1 MSREARSKRQRS
13 GASGWIDLHLYAM
26 AMAALLTGLL
36 LWWTNIS
43 WRENFEAYPPVLE
56 ALQLVRADTVKAY
69 LAVERRM
76 AGEQHVRLPD
86 VDAFFEQAAQ
96 GCRDIARAMG
106 KAEPGS
112 EGQADSQAFF
122 ESLDRYGASIAAF
135 RELAMDGMGGLPE
148 RRARLGVERQAAFAA
163 LEKQADALSE
173 TVRRRMDAAAS
184 RQNRLNNI
192 LFLAWI
198 SFLAFLAGSLSI
210 AGSRRRKAE
219 QAMLASE
226 DKYRSLF
233 DQARDA
239 ILVVDDDT
247 GRILDCNR
255 ALAAEWGYAPETL
268 IGSTT
273 EAVGLTDPAGDD
285 APASVFGQ
293 NGSLTT
299 IRETRMRTAAGDER
313 LVSVKSG
320 RFRLGEAKVRLDIC
334 RDITELRRE
343 EEALRG
349 REAMLRSLGDN
360 LPNGVIYTLEVDPAG
375 NHRFLYAS
383 QGLERILGLPVALAL
398 ADAELVFARIA
409 EDDRE
414 RMRQAESESMATG
427 EPFDVQARILAPDG
441 GVIWGQ
447 FRAAPRP
454 GSGRAVL
461 FDGFYFDVSA
471 LKRIEDDLRRAMV
484 VAETASQ
491 SKSEFLA
498 NISHEIRTPLNGV
511 LGMLQLLETAPLGRE
526 EAGYVATA
534 LKCGRGL
541 TRVLG
546 DILDFSLLEAGA
558 MVIKSTPV
566 DVRDVAADVLGA
578 LSIECRARGI
588 EAGLVVA
595 PDVPARVL
603 TDGARLRQ
611 ILFNLVGNAVKFT
624 QDGSVRLDIA
634 LASQRGQAVV
644 LLFSVADTGIG
655 MPEDKLDD
663 VFEPFTQADGSLTR
677 RFGGTGLGLGIVKRL
692 LTLLG
697 GFLAL
702 ESRVGVGTRIDFS
715 LPCKLEQAPKDAVVK
730 ARQAKTPEGPARVL
744 VVEDD
749 AVNRLATV
757 VMLGKMGYTAEAAED
772 GDLALDALAAR
783 SFDVVLMD
791 IQMPRLSGDEAAR
804 RIRQGTHPGVDPHVP
819 IIAVTAHAMEGDR
832 ERYLACGMN
841 DYLSKPVDVNLL
853 REAVSRALAGR
864 QDNEVA

>member
-1 MSREARSKRQRS
+1 MSRNGIPPGRRAGVR
-13 GASGWIDLHLYAM
+13 GWIDLHLYAM

-36 LWWTNIS
+36 LWWTNVS
-43 WRENFEAYPPVLE
+43 WRENFEAFPPVLE
-56 ALQLVRADTVKAY
+56 ELQQVRVDTVKAY

-106 KAEPGS
+106 QAEPGG
-112 EGQADSQAFF
+112 EGQAGFQAFF
-122 ESLDRYGASIAAF
+122 ESLDRYAAAIAAF
-135 RELAMDGMGGLPE
+135 RELSMGGIGALPDM
-148 RRARLGVERQAAFAA
+148 RARLGVERQAAFAA

-173 TVRRRMDAAAS
+173 TVRRRMDAGAS
-184 RQNRLNNI
+184 RQTRLNNI
-192 LFLAWI
+192 LFFAWI
-198 SFLAFLAGSLSI
+198 SFLAFLAGSLAI

-255 ALAAEWGYAPETL
+255 ALATEWGYPPETL
-268 IGSTT
+268 IGRTT
-273 EAVGLTDPAGDD
+273 EALGLTNPADDD
-285 APASVFGQ
+285 APASVLGQ

-320 RFRLGEAKVRLDIC
+320 RFRLGEAEVRLDIF
-334 RDITELRRE
+334 RDITDLRRE

-360 LPNGVIYTLEVDPAG
+360 LPDGVIYTLEVDTAG
-375 NHRFLYAS
+375 NHRFLYVS
-383 QGLERILGLPVALAL
+383 QGLERVLGLSVALAL
-398 ADAELVFARIA
+398 ADAELVFARIV

-414 RMRQAESESMATG
+414 RLRQAESQSMATG
-427 EPFDVQARILAPDG
+427 EPFDVQARVLAPDG

-454 GSGRAVL
+454 GSGRVVL

-511 LGMLQLLETAPLGRE
+511 LGMLQLLETADLGRE

-534 LKCGRGL
+534 LKSGRGL

-558 MVIKSTPV
+558 MVIKATPV

-611 ILFNLVGNAVKFT
+611 ILFNLVGNAIKFT
-624 QDGSVRLDIA
+624 QAGSVRLDIA
-634 LASQRGQAVV
+634 LASRRGQAVV
-644 LLFSVADTGIG
+644 LLFTVADTGIG

-663 VFEPFTQADGSLTR
+663 VFEPFTQVDGSLTR
-677 RFGGTGLGLGIVKRL
+677 QFGGTGLGLGIVKRL

-697 GFLAL
+697 GFLAV

-715 LPCKLEQAPKDAVVK
+715 LPCKLEQASKDAVVK

-757 VMLGKMGYTAEAAED
+757 AMLGKMGYTVEAVED
-772 GDLALDALAAR
+772 GDLALDVLAAR

-804 RIRQGTHPGVDPHVP
+804 RIRQGAHPGVDRHVP
-819 IIAVTAHAMEGDR
+819 VIAVTAHALEGDK

-853 REAVSRALAGR
+853 REAVGRALAGR
-864 QDNEVA
+864 TGIGVA

>member
-1 MSREARSKRQRS
+1 MSLKAMPLGRRA

-56 ALQLVRADTVKAY
+56 ELQQVRADTVKAY
-69 LAVERRM
+69 LAVERYM
-76 AGEQHVRLPD
+76 AGERHVRLPD
-86 VDAFFEQAAQ
+86 VEAFFEQAAE

-106 KAEPGS
+106 KAEPGG
-112 EGQADSQAFF
+112 EGQADFQAFF
-122 ESLDRYGASIAAF
+122 KNLDQYAAAIVAF
-135 RELAMDGMGGLPE
+135 RELAMGGMAALPE
-148 RRARLGVERQAAFAA
+148 NRARLGIERQAAFAA
-163 LEKQADALSE
+163 LEKQADALGD

-184 RQNRLNNI
+184 RQTRLNNL
-192 LFLAWI
+192 LFFAWI

-210 AGSRRRKAE
+210 AGSHRRKAE
-219 QAMLASE
+219 RAMLASE
-226 DKYRSLF
+226 EKYRSLF

-247 GRILDCNR
+247 GCILDCNQ
-255 ALAAEWGYAPETL
+255 AVAAEWGYTPETL
-268 IGSTT
+268 VGRTT
-273 EAVGLTDPAGDD
+273 EAIGLAAPADDD
-285 APASVFGQ
+285 APAALLGQ

-320 RFRLGEAKVRLDIC
+320 QFRLGDAKVRLDIF
-334 RDITELRRE
+334 RDMTELRRE
-343 EEALRG
+343 EAALRG

-375 NHRFLYAS
+375 SHRFLYVS
-383 QGLERILGLPVALAL
+383 QGLERLLGLPVALAL
-398 ADAELVFARIA
+398 ADAELVFARIVK
-409 EDDRE
+409 DDRE
-414 RMRQAESESMATG
+414 RLGRAERESMATG
-427 EPFDVQARILAPDG
+427 EPFDVQARIVTQGG

-454 GSGRAVL
+454 GSGRMVL

-471 LKRIEDDLRRAMV
+471 HKRTEDDLRRAMA
-484 VAETASQ
+484 VAEAVSQ
-491 SKSEFLA
+491 AKSEFLA

-511 LGMLQLLETAPLGRE
+511 LGMLQLLETADLDRE

-566 DVRDVAADVLGA
+566 DVRDVAVDVLGA

-588 EAGLVVA
+588 DAVLAVA

-603 TDGARLRQ
+603 ADGARLRQ

-624 QDGSVRLDIA
+624 LAGSVRLEIS
-634 LASQRGQAVV
+634 LASRRGQAVV
-644 LLFSVADTGIG
+644 LLFTVADTGIG
-655 MPEDKLDD
+655 MPEGKLDA

-697 GFLAL
+697 GFLTL
-702 ESRVGVGTRIDFS
+702 ESRVDTGTCIDFS
-715 LPCKLEQAPKDAVVK
+715 LPCRLENAPRVSDVAAQQA
-730 ARQAKTPEGPARVL
+730 TPEGPARVL

-757 VMLGKMGYTAEAAED
+757 VMLGKMGYMVEAVED
-772 GDLALDALAAR
+772 GALALDALAAR

-804 RIRQGTHPGVDPHVP
+804 RIRQGAHPGVDRHVP
-819 IIAVTAHAMEGDR
+819 IIAVTAHALEGDR

-841 DYLSKPVDVNLL
+841 DYLSKPVDVGLL
-853 REAVSRALAGR
+853 REAVGRALAGR
-864 QDNEVA
+864 PGLGAA

>member
-1 MSREARSKRQRS
+1 MRSRSRRADAR
-13 GASGWIDLHLYAM
+13 GWIDLHLYAM

-36 LWWTNIS
+36 LLWTNVS

-56 ALQLVRADTVKAY
+56 KMQQVRADTVKAY
-69 LAVERRM
+69 LAVERYM
-76 AGEQHVRLPD
+76 AGERHVRLPD
-86 VDAFFEQAAQ
+86 VEAFFEQAA
-96 GCRDIARAMG
+96 GGWRDIARAMG
-106 KAEPGS
+106 KAEAGG
-112 EGQADSQAFF
+112 EERADFQAFF
-122 ESLDRYGASIAAF
+122 ESLDHYAAAIAAF
-135 RELAMDGMGGLPE
+135 RELAMRGMTALPE
-148 RRARLGVERQAAFAA
+148 NRARLGVERQAAFAA
-163 LEKQADALSE
+163 LEKEADALSD
-173 TVRRRMDAAAS
+173 VVQRRMDAAAN
-184 RQNRLNNI
+184 RQTRLNNI
-192 LFLAWI
+192 LFFAWI
-198 SFLAFLAGSLSI
+198 SFLAFLAGSLTI

-219 QAMLASE
+219 RAMLASE
-226 DKYRSLF
+226 EKYRSLF

-239 ILVVDDDT
+239 ILVVDDET

-255 ALAAEWGYAPETL
+255 AVAAEWGYAPDAVV
-268 IGSTT
+268 GRTT
-273 EAVGLTDPAGDD
+273 EAIGLIEPADD
-285 APASVFGQ
+285 VPATVLGQ

-320 RFRLGEAKVRLDIC
+320 QFRLGDATVRLDIF
-334 RDITELRRE
+334 RDMTELRRE
-343 EEALRG
+343 EDALRG

-360 LPNGVIYTLEVDPAG
+360 LPNGVIYTLEADAAG
-375 NHRFLYAS
+375 NHRFLYVS
-383 QGLERILGLPVALAL
+383 QGLERVLGLPVALAL
-398 ADAELVFARIA
+398 ADAELVFARIV

-414 RMRQAESESMATG
+414 ILRRAESESMATG
-427 EPFDVQARILAPDG
+427 EPFDVQARVMAPDG
-441 GVIWGQ
+441 GVRWGQ

-471 LKRIEDDLRRAMV
+471 HKRIEDDLRRAMA
-484 VAETASQ
+484 VAEAASQ
-491 SKSEFLA
+491 AKSEFLA

-511 LGMLQLLETAPLGRE
+511 LGMLQLLETAALGRE

-534 LKCGRGL
+534 LKSGRGL

-558 MVIKSTPV
+558 MVVKSTPV

-578 LSIECRARGI
+578 LFIECRAKGI
-588 EAGLVVA
+588 DAVLDVA

-624 QDGSVRLDIA
+624 QVGSVRLEVS
-634 LASQRGQAVV
+634 LASRRGQGAV
-644 LLFSVADTGIG
+644 LLFTVADTGIG
-655 MPEDKLDD
+655 MPEGKLDA
-663 VFEPFTQADGSLTR
+663 VFEPFTQVDGSLTR

-702 ESRVGVGTRIDFS
+702 DSRVGVGTRIDFS
-715 LPCKLEQAPKDAVVK
+715 LPCRLVDAPGLAAAPAQQA
-730 ARQAKTPEGPARVL
+730 QAPEGPARVL

-757 VMLGKMGYTAEAAED
+757 VMLRKMGYAVEAAED

-804 RIRQGTHPGVDPHVP
+804 RIRQGALPGVDRHVP
-819 IIAVTAHAMEGDR
+819 IIAVTAHALEGDR

-841 DYLSKPVDVNLL
+841 DYLSKPVDVSLL
-853 REAVSRALAGR
+853 RQAVGRALAGR
-864 QDNEVA
+864 QGIVAA

>member
-1 MSREARSKRQRS
+1 MSLAVMPLDRRA
-13 GASGWIDLHLYAM
+13 GANGWIDLHLYAM

-36 LWWTNIS
+36 LWWTNVS

-56 ALQLVRADTVKAY
+56 ELQHARADTVKAY
-69 LAVERRM
+69 LGVERYM
-76 AGEQHVRLPD
+76 AGERHVRVPD
-86 VDAFFEQAAQ
+86 VEAFFDQALD

-106 KAEPGS
+106 KAESAG
-112 EGQADSQAFF
+112 EGQADHDPFF
-122 ESLDRYGASIAAF
+122 QSLDRYAASIVVF
-135 RELAMDGMGGLPE
+135 REVAMQGMADVSDN
-148 RRARLGVERQAAFAA
+148 RARLGVERQAAFAA

-184 RQNRLNNI
+184 RQTRLNNI
-192 LFLAWI
+192 LFFVWI
-198 SFLAFLAGSLSI
+198 SFLAFLAASLAI

-255 ALAAEWGYAPETL
+255 ALAAEWGYAPESLVGRTTAV
-268 IGSTT
+268 IGL
-273 EAVGLTDPAGDD
+273 ADPAGDD
-285 APASVFGQ
+285 VPASVLGQ

-320 RFRLGEAKVRLDIC
+320 RFRLGQAKVRLDIF

-360 LPNGVIYTLEVDPAG
+360 LPDGVIYTLEVDPAG

-398 ADAELVFARIA
+398 ADADLVFARIV

-414 RMRQAESESMATG
+414 RLRQAENESMATG
-427 EPFDVQARILAPDG
+427 EPFDIQARVLAPDG
-441 GVIWGQ
+441 GLVWGQ

-454 GSGRAVL
+454 GVGGLVL

-484 VAETASQ
+484 VAEAASQ

-511 LGMLQLLETAPLGRE
+511 LGMLQLLETADLARE
-526 EAGYVATA
+526 EADYVATA

-578 LSIECRARGI
+578 LAIECRARGI
-588 EAGLVVA
+588 DAVLDVA

-624 QDGSVRLDIA
+624 QAGSARLEVS
-634 LASQRGQAVV
+634 LASRRGQEAV

-655 MPEDKLDD
+655 MPESKLDA
-663 VFEPFTQADGSLTR
+663 VFEPFTQVDGSLTR

-692 LTLLG
+692 LKLLG
-697 GFLAL
+697 GFLTL

-715 LPCKLEQAPKDAVVK
+715 LPCRLADAPGFA
-730 ARQAKTPEGPARVL
+730 AAPGRQAETSVGPARVL

-757 VMLGKMGYTAEAAED
+757 VMLGKMGYTVEAVED
-772 GDLALDALAAR
+772 GDLALDTLATR

-804 RIRQGTHPGVDPHVP
+804 RIRQGTHPGVDRHVP
-819 IIAVTAHAMEGDR
+819 IIAVTAHALEGDK

-841 DYLSKPVDVNLL
+841 DYLSKPVDVGLL
-853 REAVSRALAGR
+853 REAVGRALAGR
-864 QDNEVA
+864 TGIGVA